1 MSSAENDDSDE
12 EEMKRLIQLD
22 QESEDD
28 ID

>member
-12 EEMKRLIQLD
+12 DEMKRLIQLD